1 MQNLRVNNS
10 VIRMIKN
17 EALSRY
23 YFYMNQNIQGDFQI
37 YIRVPLIKRKN
48 IVTITMMTL
57 ITMEQETQKVY
68 LMTLMLMT
76 IANQYQSK
84 LLLKKTKK
92 TQAVIRLVIYYMKAE
107 GIKDKIFIAENYV
120 ERIEPYLRDLI
131 NDHKIRDLE
140 NGKFI

>member
-1 MQNLRVNNS
+1 MQNLRMNNS

-23 YFYMNQNIQGDFQI
+23 YFYMNQNIQEDFQI
-37 YIRVPLIKRKN
+37 YVSVPLIKRKN
-48 IVTITMMTL
+48 IVTITMMIL

-68 LMTLMLMT
+68 LMMLMLMT

-92 TQAVIRLVIYYMKAE
+92 TKAVIRLVINYMKAE
-107 GIKDKIFIAENYV
+107 GIKDKIFIAEEYV

-131 NDHKIRDLE
+131 NDHKITE
-140 NGKFI
+140 SGE